1 MDTVPRAMRHVRRTA
16 PLRAALRA
24 PTLRGLTSRLALGA
38 PLVGVARTA
47 PEAASCLWQPRR
59 GAKRKA
65 KGKRGGKQRQQR
77 QEQGQVTEPEADA
90 DGDELEDFSLDESE
104 LKMEAALEYLESR
117 FAALQTGRAAPALVE
132 GVSVLAYEGAPA
144 IPLPQLG
151 TITVRDP

>member
-1 MDTVPRAMRHVRRTA
+1 MRHVRRTA

-24 PTLRGLTSRLALGA
+24 PTLRGLTSGGLGA
-38 PLVGVARTA
+38 TFVGVARTA

-65 KGKRGGKQRQQR
+65 KGKRGGRQQRQQR
-77 QEQGQVTEPEADA
+77 QEQEQEQVPEPEADA
-90 DGDELEDFSLDESE
+90 DEDELEDFSLDESE
-104 LKMEAALEYLESR
+104 LKMEAALEYLEAR

>member
-1 MDTVPRAMRHVRRTA
+1 MRHVRRTA

-24 PTLRGLTSRLALGA
+24 PTLRGLTSGLGLGA
-38 PLVGVARTA
+38 TFVGAARTA

-65 KGKRGGKQRQQR
+65 KGKRGGRQQRQQR
-77 QEQGQVTEPEADA
+77 QEQEQEQVPEPEADA
-90 DGDELEDFSLDESE
+90 DEDELEDFSLDESE
-104 LKMEAALEYLESR
+104 LKMEAALEYLEAR

>member
-1 MDTVPRAMRHVRRTA
+1 MLCSGAMRHVRRTA

-24 PTLRGLTSRLALGA
+24 PTLRGLTSGLGLGA
-38 PLVGVARTA
+38 TFVGAARTA

-90 DGDELEDFSLDESE
+90 DGDELEDYDAVSFVVRRQL
-104 LKMEAALEYLESR
+104 EAGQWYSPWDLYQRS
-117 FAALQTGRAAPALVE
+117 T
-132 GVSVLAYEGAPA
+132 
-144 IPLPQLG
+144 
-151 TITVRDP
+151 